1 MKATIP
7 IDNPERLRLE
17 RQHEGQEN
25 WRLWGPYL
33 AERAWG
39 TVREDYSA
47 HGEAWEHL
55 DHDQSRSRVYRWNE
69 DGLGGIC
76 DERQRLCFALALWN
90 GRDPI
95 LKERAFG
102 LTGNQGNHG
111 EDVKEYYF
119 YLDATPSHSYLR
131 YLYKYPQAEYPY
143 GWLVEENRRRG
154 RLDPP
159 FNLLDSGAFNENRYW
174 DVDVNYAKAGP
185 EEIHIRVTVANRGP
199 EEATLHL
206 LPQLWFRNTWAWG
219 DEEKERALAEL
230 RGDPVQ
236 SSSPTIVKPTLRAI
250 AAPTGA
256 AWAVR
261 VEHPTLGAYHLY
273 GRQSAEP
280 LYTENEHN
288 VQRLWGLA
296 NATPYV
302 KDSFHRR
309 VVDGEH
315 EAVNPTREGTKF
327 AAWHV
332 LTVAGDQQAQI
343 ELVLSAAPLAQ
354 PFAQSQTVFTL
365 RQSEADSF
373 YRDLLPEAADED
385 QRIFRQASAGMI
397 WSKQFFHYDVARWL
411 DGDQFPP
418 PDGHKS
424 GRNRTWRHL
433 KASDVISMPDKWEY
447 PWFAAWD
454 LAYHCAALS
463 LVDVDF
469 AKDQIELVLKE
480 NYFHPNGQI
489 PAYEWAFGDVNP
501 PVHAMGAL
509 KVFRAERVQRGR
521 GDLHFLE
528 RVFHKLLLNYA
539 WWINRKDS
547 DGNNVFEGGFLGLDN
562 ISVFDRS
569 HPLPAGFTLKQAD
582 ATGWMAMFA
591 LNMTVI
597 ALELAAEDREYE
609 SIAIQIY
616 QQFLAVANTIAGHTG
631 NEVPLWDPEAGFFK
645 DLMICPDGRTQR
657 IDVYSWV
664 GLIPLFACEVVDRR
678 ILAKVPRFRE
688 LLRQHRHGVFD
699 GSIICQCPDW
709 ENERGEHLLSLVTN
723 RMLPRILKR
732 LLREDEFLS
741 PHGIRSVSRI
751 HATQKHLGNLPGVGE
766 AIIEYVPGESNSGLF
781 GGNSNWRGPIWLP
794 TNYTLVQAL
803 EKFHRFLGD
812 NFTIAVPSLGN
823 RELNLKEIATLIAE
837 RLVDIYRRD
846 ADGRMPAFPA
856 DSPFQHDP
864 HWRDLLQFYE
874 YFHGDTGQGLGAAHQ
889 TGWTGLLANLV
900 MRRYRQ
906 EIPAYWSQRMA
917 TDNSPHP
924 VGEGPGV
931 RASDSPRPLGE
942 GLGVRATPITVEG

>member
-1 MKATIP
+1 MSTMTRMT
-7 IDNPERLRLE
+7 DPERLRLE
-17 RQHEGQEN
+17 RQYEGREN

-55 DHDQSRSRVYRWNE
+55 DHDQSRSRAYRWNE
-69 DGLGGIC
+69 DGLGGLC
-76 DERQRLCFALALWN
+76 DEQQRLCFALALWN

-154 RLDPP
+154 RQDPP
-159 FNLLDSGAFNENRYW
+159 FNLLDTGAFDGNRYW
-174 DVDVNYAKAGP
+174 DVDVSYAKAGP

-199 EEATLHL
+199 EAATLHL

-230 RGDPVQ
+230 RGDPVEPDSQ
-236 SSSPTIVKPTLRAI
+236 TIKPILRAI
-250 AAPTGA
+250 AAPDGA
-256 AWAVR
+256 SWAVR
-261 VEHPTLGAYHLY
+261 AEHPTLGAYHLY
-273 GRQSAEP
+273 GRQSTEP

-288 VQRLWGLA
+288 AQRLWGLP
-296 NATPYV
+296 NTTPYV

-309 VVDGEH
+309 VVNGERD
-315 EAVNPTREGTKF
+315 AVNSGLTGTKF

-332 LTVAGDQQAQI
+332 LTVAGGQQAQV
-343 ELVLSAAPLAQ
+343 ELVLSAAPLAR
-354 PFAQSQTVFTL
+354 PFAQDSTVFANRRL
-365 RQSEADSF
+365 EADLF
-373 YRDLLPEAADED
+373 YRELLPEASDED
-385 QRIFRQASAGMI
+385 QRILRQASAGMI

-411 DGDQFPP
+411 DGDHFPP
-418 PDGHKS
+418 PDGRKW

-454 LAYHCAALS
+454 LAYHTAALS

-469 AKDQIELVLKE
+469 AKDQIELVLRE
-480 NYFHPNGQI
+480 NYLHPNGQI

-509 KVFRAERVQRGR
+509 KAFRAERVQRGQ

-569 HPLPAGFTLKQAD
+569 HPLPAGYALKQAD

-591 LNMTVI
+591 LNMTVM
-597 ALELAAEDREYE
+597 ALELAAEDRDYE
-609 SIAIQIY
+609 DIAIQIY
-616 QQFLAVANTIAGHTG
+616 QQFLAIANTITGHTG
-631 NEVPLWDPEAGFFK
+631 TEVPLWDPEAGFFK
-645 DLMICPDGRTQR
+645 DLVVCPDGQTQR

-678 ILAKVPRFRE
+678 LLAKVPRFRE
-688 LLRQHRHGVFD
+688 ILRQHRHGVFD

-732 LLREDEFLS
+732 LLHEDEFLS
-741 PHGIRSVSRI
+741 PHGVRSVSRI
-751 HATQKHLGNLPGVGE
+751 HATHKDLGTLPGVG
-766 AIIEYVPGESNSGLF
+766 AAMIEYVPGESNSGLF

-812 NFTIAVPSLGN
+812 NFTVAVPCLEN
-823 RELNLKEIATLIAE
+823 RELTLREIATLIAE
-837 RLVDIYRRD
+837 RLVGIYRRD
-846 ADGRMPAFPA
+846 ANGRLPAFPA

-900 MRRYRQ
+900 MRRYRRD
-906 EIPAYWSQRMA
+906 IPAYWSQRMA
-917 TDNSPHP
+917 TVGATGRSLEPADGNRRGDRP
-924 VGEGPGV
+924 VAPT
-931 RASDSPRPLGE
+931 
-942 GLGVRATPITVEG
+942 ATPAMSAVEG